1 MSQTNMGES
10 AMTRFN
16 YEDEV
21 NAVKKSTENDPK
33 MQKRLLEILEIE
45 RLFPDKKDEETRLGM
60 LDDLIKQSVDEDF
73 PTLADKKKFLENE
86 DDL

>member
-1 MSQTNMGES
+1 MRWGFG
-10 AMTRFN
+10 MTRFT

-21 NAVKKSTENDPK
+21 DAVKKSTEDPK
-33 MQKRLLEILEIE
+33 MKKRMLEILEIE
-45 RLFPDKKDEETRLGM
+45 RLFPDKTDEETRLGL

-86 DDL
+86 DEL